1 MYLKSVIKN
10 ISLINILLISVAT
23 LFASYILLPLL
34 EVKVKFST
42 PSPKKNIETVEEEET
57 QAQTPSIAE
66 YAVITDG
73 NLFHP
78 ERKIPVEKK
87 VEEPLPKPDFLL
99 FGTLITDGVSLA
111 YLEDAKAPRN
121 TAGRGK
127 RQVALKKGDSLSG
140 FTLTK
145 IEPDKVTM
153 MRGNEKIVIAISDH
167 PRERTTAPSTPA
179 ASAASSSR
187 QPQEPRAASKEQRR
201 QPPGSVR
208 SRPAPTK

>member
-1 MYLKSVIKN
+1 MHLKSVIRN

-34 EVKVKFST
+34 ETKVRFST
-42 PSPKKNIETVEEEET
+42 PSPKKNVETVEEVET
-57 QAQTPSIAE
+57 HEQIPSIAK
-66 YAVITDG
+66 YAIITDG

-99 FGTLITDGVSLA
+99 FGTLITDGTSLA

-140 FTLTK
+140 FTLTN

-153 MRGNEKIVIAISDH
+153 VRGNEKIIVAISDH
-167 PRERTTAPSTPA
+167 PRERATAPSTPA
-179 ASAASSSR
+179 ASAASA
-187 QPQEPRAASKEQRR
+187 PGHT
-201 QPPGSVR
+201 QPPGAVPPIQR
-208 SRPAPTK
+208 RGVQPGAKRTRP